1 MRLRHVATLLAFFA
15 ASVPLFGA
23 FAVAGAEES
32 HPGLEAEAD
41 YAEAIILY
49 NRKQYRDSLGVLDR
63 LLEASPRYV
72 PALELK
78 ALTYKLEGK
87 DEDSLGSYK
96 KLLPLTPEKNRGPY

>member
-15 ASVPLFGA
+15 ASVPLFS
-23 FAVAGAEES
+23 AVAEES

-96 KLLPLTPEKNRGPY
+96 KLLPLTP